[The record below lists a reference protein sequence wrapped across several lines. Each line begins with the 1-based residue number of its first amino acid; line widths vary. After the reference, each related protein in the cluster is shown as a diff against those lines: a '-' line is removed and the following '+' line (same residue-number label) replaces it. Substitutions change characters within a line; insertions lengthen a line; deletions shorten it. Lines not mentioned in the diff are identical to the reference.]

1 MTLIDKDE
9 YEDLSVFDRL
19 VEIISKMADEEQED
33 LLETLIKSRPQQ
45 REERKKMYAET
56 TFTVSGEGYNGV
68 VRDLSKTGLYLETYD
83 LFSAGQDICINWKRR
98 QDSKIIKVKG
108 RVARVE
114 SKGIGIQFYK

>member
-68 VRDLSKTGLYLETYD
+68 VRDLSKTGLYLETHD